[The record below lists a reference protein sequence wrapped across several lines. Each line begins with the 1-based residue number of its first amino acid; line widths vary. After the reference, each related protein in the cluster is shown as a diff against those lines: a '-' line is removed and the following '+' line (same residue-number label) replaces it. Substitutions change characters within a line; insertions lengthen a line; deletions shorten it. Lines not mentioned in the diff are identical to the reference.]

1 MRPTLLLMALLA
13 AACVRKVANGEAC
26 AETRACGNGAD
37 CYRGVCTPLCADDGE
52 CDGELV
58 CARHHCLLATG
69 EPRRSGEAAT
79 DGRSQNA
86 DSRVPTADGRL
97 PNADGRSPNAD
108 GRAPMADGRLPNA
121 DSRVPTADGR
131 LPNADSRVPTADG
144 RLPNADDLPIRPGLR
159 RGASANPPPDTAALA
174 SELRAIRVELENLR
188 KEQQRLNDAIDALK
202 SRR

>member
-1 MRPTLLLMALLA
+1 MRPIVLLMALLT

-26 AETRACGNGAD
+26 AETRSCGNGAD

-58 CARHHCLLATG
+58 CARHHCVLATG
-69 EPRRSGEAAT
+69 EPRRRGDAAA
-79 DGRSQNA
+79 DGRAPNA
-86 DSRVPTADGRL
+86 DSRAPTADSRT
-97 PNADGRSPNAD
+97 PNADTVGPNAD
-108 GRAPMADGRLPNA
+108 GRAP
-121 DSRVPTADGR
+121 TADGR
-131 LPNADSRVPTADG
+131 Q
-144 RLPNADDLPIRPGLR
+144 PNADDLPIRPGLR
-159 RGASANPPPDTAALA
+159 RGASANPPPDAAALA